1 MSSERALNWV
11 LGGGFVLMFLMNLHS
26 NHQLNTARRANV
38 EIDGAVITVTC
49 KEPRHD

>member
-1 MSSERALNWV
+1 MTPERAMNWM
-11 LGGGFVLMFLMNLHS
+11 LGVAFVLMFLMNLHS

-49 KEPRHD
+49 KEPRND

>member
-1 MSSERALNWV
+1 MSSERALNWM
-11 LGGGFVLMFLMNLHS
+11 LGIGFVLMFLMQLHS

-49 KEPRHD
+49 KEPRND